1 MSIKEN
7 ESTTLRGKGEKSF
20 YHNCNFGFF
29 QAALSLGKSPEN
41 LLLLQH
47 WPCCLLLQWASSR
60 LCFSCTLYHP
70 PAPVFLVLPPLCL
83 SPCAGALD
91 VAAPTP
97 IPLSWPLN
105 AEQPWQRQ
113 DWRQV
118 VEGRFVLW
126 SWASLPFGRGSCFS
140 SYSLV
145 RRQDQ
150 EESRCLLHLKSYA
163 LYC

>member
-60 LCFSCTLYHP
+60 LCFSCPLYHP

-113 DWRQV
+113 DWGQV
-118 VEGRFVLW
+118 VGGGQVCTMELG
-126 SWASLPFGRGSCFS
+126 FS
-140 SYSLV
+140 SLW
-145 RRQDQ
+145 QGQ
-150 EESRCLLHLKSYA
+150 LLLFLLPSA
-163 LYC
+163 QTGPGGI